1 MVLRSSLAA
10 AAVMTLAG
18 CAQMPGPGSSL
29 ESFTH
34 RVATSEIVLLWNC
47 LQSEPRLLSLEGVA
61 WSPWQ
66 AQPVQFLEFELVGV
80 DAKDRMAAQKAGAAR
95 DLQLHTNQ
103 MTPFTLELKTTGTEV
118 RFDLYYR
125 YQFRQ
130 FFEGRAVDA
139 RLAGPLV
146 PRHSSSL
153 LAQTIS
159 YLVRDACSDSEHR
172 AY

>member
-1 MVLRSSLAA
+1 MPLRRRC
-10 AAVMTLAG
+10 TTG
-18 CAQMPGPGSSL
+18 WTFG
-29 ESFTH
+29 
-34 RVATSEIVLLWNC
+34 VLLWNC
-47 LQSEPRLLSLEGVA
+47 LQPEPRLLSLEGVA

-66 AQPVQFLEFELVGV
+66 AQPVQLLEFELVGV
-80 DAKDRMAAQKAGAAR
+80 DAQDRMTAEKAGEAR

-130 FFEGRAVDA
+130 FFEGKAVDA

-159 YLVRDACSDSEHR
+159 YLVRDACSDNQHR

>member
-1 MVLRSSLAA
+1 MVLHSWLAA
-10 AAVMTLAG
+10 VVVMTLAD
-18 CAQMPGPGSSL
+18 CAQMPGLGSPP
-29 ESFTH
+29 ESFTY

-47 LQSEPRLLSLEGVA
+47 LQPEPRLLSLEGVA

-66 AQPVQFLEFELVGV
+66 AQPVQLLEFELVGV
-80 DAKDRMAAQKAGAAR
+80 DAQDRMTAEKAGEAR

-130 FFEGRAVDA
+130 FFEGNAVDA

-146 PRHSSSL
+146 ASHSSSL

-159 YLVRDACSDSEHR
+159 YLVRDACSDSQHR